1 MGFHWKIQDS
11 FTSSGNDGVPVR
23 IHHVG
28 APLQSTM
35 LYRAGRTSTY
45 PEEPVESGIRF
56 HFLGGA
62 GEVGN
67 VGCVIEDQS
76 GTKVLMDYGLAPT
89 KPPKYPSEAPSIDH
103 AIITHSHI
111 DHIGM
116 APWLVGHHGTT
127 LHGSKLTS
135 RLSEIM
141 WRDTYKVSRIE
152 GYPLA
157 WDKRDLD
164 AALEAWQEHDMG
176 EQFSIGSWNA
186 KFHVAG
192 HIPGAVMTEM
202 DVNRK
207 KVLWTGDMDTRS
219 SPNVSGAL
227 PVKCDILCLEGTY
240 GGKYHPDRSEEEERF
255 VKRVLDVVSR
265 GGVAII
271 PAFASGRGQD
281 VIRILHDAAPHL
293 EVHYDGMG
301 TRVTQTWMDCPEL
314 IHEPKSLRKAWH
326 WCRRVR
332 SKSDRKKALD
342 ADVIV
347 TTSGMLDGGPAIW
360 YVNRLRHNPANAILL
375 TGYQAEGSGGRM
387 LLDERKLPIYGK
399 KTPVDLEVTQFS
411 LSNHAGHKEL
421 VEFARACSPEHV
433 IIFHAEREPAMALAT
448 DLEPDIKVHIPENG
462 ESIVIE

>member
-1 MGFHWKIQDS
+1 MDFHWKIWDC
-11 FTSSGNDGVPVR
+11 FISSGNEGVPVR

-28 APLQSTM
+28 PPLQRTM

-45 PEEPVESGIRF
+45 PEEPVDSGIRF

-89 KPPKYPSEAPSIDH
+89 KPPKYPSEAPLIDH

-127 LHGSKLTS
+127 LHGSRLTS
-135 RLSEIM
+135 GLSEIM
-141 WRDTYKVSRIE
+141 WRDTYKVSSIE

-157 WDKRDLD
+157 WDRRDLD
-164 AALEAWQEHDMG
+164 AALEAWQEHDMD
-176 EQFSIGSWNA
+176 EEFSIGSWNA

-192 HIPGAVMTEM
+192 HIPGAVMTEI
-202 DVNRK
+202 DALGK

-227 PVKCDILCLEGTY
+227 PVPCDILCLEGTY

-281 VIRILHDAAPHL
+281 VIRILHEAPH
-293 EVHYDGMG
+293 
-301 TRVTQTWMDCPEL
+301 
-314 IHEPKSLRKAWH
+314 
-326 WCRRVR
+326 
-332 SKSDRKKALD
+332 
-342 ADVIV
+342 
-347 TTSGMLDGGPAIW
+347 TSRCIMMEWGQG
-360 YVNRLRHNPANAILL
+360 
-375 TGYQAEGSGGRM
+375 
-387 LLDERKLPIYGK
+387 
-399 KTPVDLEVTQFS
+399 
-411 LSNHAGHKEL
+411 
-421 VEFARACSPEHV
+421 
-433 IIFHAEREPAMALAT
+433 
-448 DLEPDIKVHIPENG
+448 
-462 ESIVIE
+462 

>member
-1 MGFHWKIQDS
+1 
-11 FTSSGNDGVPVR
+11 
-23 IHHVG
+23 
-28 APLQSTM
+28 M

-45 PEEPVESGIRF
+45 PQDPVKSGIRF

-62 GEVGN
+62 REVGN
-67 VGCVIEDQS
+67 VGCVIEDQT
-76 GTKVLMDYGLAPT
+76 GNKVIMDYGLAPS
-89 KPPKYPSEAPSIDH
+89 KPPRYPSEAPRVDN

-116 APWLVGHHGTT
+116 TPWLVGHHGTT

-135 RLSEIM
+135 ILSEIM
-141 WRDTYKVSRIE
+141 WRDTYKISSIE

-176 EQFSIGSWNA
+176 EQFSIGGWDA

-192 HIPGAVMTEM
+192 HIPGAVMTEI
-202 DVNRK
+202 DVGGTK
-207 KVLWTGDMDTRS
+207 ILWTGDMDTRS
-219 SPNVSGAL
+219 SPNVCGAL

-240 GGKYHPDRSEEEERF
+240 GGKFHPDREKEEERF

-281 VIRILHDAAPHL
+281 VIRILHRAAPHL

-301 TRVTQTWMDCPEL
+301 TRVTQVWMDCPEL
-314 IHEPKSLRKAWH
+314 IREPKSLRKAWH

-387 LLDERKLPIYGK
+387 LLDERKLLIYGK

-411 LSNHAGHKEL
+411 LSNHGGHKEL
-421 VEFARACSPEHV
+421 VEFARQCSPEHV
-433 IIFHAEREPAMALAT
+433 IIFHADKEPAMALKE
-448 DLEPDIKVHIPENG
+448 DLESDMNVHIPENG
-462 ESIVIE
+462 QSLVID